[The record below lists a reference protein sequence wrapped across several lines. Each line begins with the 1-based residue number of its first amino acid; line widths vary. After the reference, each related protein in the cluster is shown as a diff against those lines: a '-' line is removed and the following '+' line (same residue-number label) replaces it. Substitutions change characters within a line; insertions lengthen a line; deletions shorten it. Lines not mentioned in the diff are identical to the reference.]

1 MGRWAIR
8 GSTVVRPSM
17 EGLAPKSREG
27 MWVETPVSPF
37 LRTLLQDN
45 RATPAVLAFIREDK
59 VKKTIKPA
67 PAEEYGEA
75 RGEE

>member
-1 MGRWAIR
+1 
-8 GSTVVRPSM
+8 M
-17 EGLAPKSREG
+17 EGLAPNSREG

-37 LRTLLQDN
+37 LRTLLQDD
-45 RATPAVLAFIREDK
+45 RATPAVLAFIREAK
-59 VKKTIKPA
+59 VSKTIKLA